1 MKKFEYMSVNIREL
15 MTQKR
20 SDKNI
25 IPSVSDGVVYDLV
38 INQLGSEGWELT
50 PTGDASFFAKREKK

>member
-1 MKKFEYMSVNIREL
+1 